1 MSFPYLN
8 TVVLS
13 SPLPLIHLLLTNLK
27 VLSDGTLKW
36 SYKDVTSLS
45 HVILTVSRPSK
56 RPLSDTAVS
65 KSNSLTCINL
75 FPAPL
80 TSLI

>member
-1 MSFPYLN
+1 MSFPFLN

-13 SPLPLIHLLLTNLK
+13 SPLHLIHLLLTNLK

-36 SYKDVTSLS
+36 SYKDVTSPS

-56 RPLSDTAVS
+56 LLLSDTVVS